1 MKPLQMLPIAALVG
15 SIFGNPVLAADEAAT
30 ETTPVKAEVKA
41 VRVKG
46 KHNASTTVE
55 RVKAKTIQEQMI
67 RDTRDLVRYSPDVGV
82 SDDGRRMKGFAMRG
96 VEDNR
101 VGISIDGVALP
112 SSEENSLYA
121 RYGNFNNSRLS
132 IDTELVKGVDIT
144 KGADSFESGSGS
156 LGGNV
161 NYRTLDVRDIVL
173 PEQNFGALLRSGYAS
188 KNREWA
194 NTVGFG
200 YADNVF
206 DAVVLYS
213 RRRGHEMKSGG
224 DVVDFVGFGELDK
237 QDQAERGSAR
247 IHPDPSKHNN
257 HSYLV
262 KLGWQPTDS
271 HRFGFS
277 VNGQNNSNYTY
288 EKTYSLTSYWREAD
302 DVQKRTNINLS
313 HEWTPASSVLAL
325 LRTDL
330 DYQKTRNGAI
340 NYKGDMV
347 RTGDW
352 RTGYQYHNGF
362 MADRDERNM
371 DTKYKRLSFRLD
383 SQPFSLWKGEHRLSF
398 KTFASRRDFE
408 NVNDDLDFNSTG
420 NITDRK
426 HYTIMRPMKTDQIG
440 FSLQDKI
447 AFGDKFSVNAGVR
460 YDHEKVK
467 PQAFKPETPCLSTC
481 VNDGNPAARSFN
493 TWNGVLGLDYRFNDT
508 WRAAYQINTGHRV
521 PTASE
526 MYFTYTSV
534 YGHWIANPSL
544 KAERSLNQT
553 LSLYGKNDKGSL
565 DFSLYQ
571 TRYRNF
577 LFEEEHTFQVPNPF
591 AGDDYACYTDPTYCG
606 ATLTQIGQQMVN
618 VDKARVRGIELKG
631 EMNLHQVMPVPE
643 GFKLSGALGYSK
655 GKLSGDRGSMLSI
668 QPLKLVLGFDY
679 ESPDERWGIFSRV
692 SYMGRKKAKD
702 AQVIEQKSYCTSYK
716 LDPWTGE
723 ETDDCAVALQYR
735 DDKIDFRWL
744 NKAATVVDVF
754 GYYKPVKRMTL
765 RAGVYN
771 LFNRKYHTWDSLRGI
786 NPRSTINSLSVSNTK
801 SANQGLERYYA
812 PGRNYAVS
820 LEWKF

>member
-15 SIFGNPVLAADEAAT
+15 SIFGNPVFAADEAAT

-67 RDTRDLVRYSPDVGV
+67 RDTRDLVRYSSDVGV

-161 NYRTLDVRDIVL
+161 NYRTLDARDIVL

-194 NTVGFG
+194 NTAGFG
-200 YADNVF
+200 YAGNVF

-213 RRRGHEMKSGG
+213 RRHGHEMKSGGG

-262 KLGWQPTDS
+262 KLGWQPADS
-271 HRFGFS
+271 YRFGVS

-302 DVQKRTNINLS
+302 DVQKRTNINLN
-313 HEWTPASSVLAL
+313 HEWTPASSVLSL

-371 DTKYKRLSFRLD
+371 DTKYKRITFRLD
-383 SQPFSLWKGEHRLSF
+383 SRPFSLWAGEHRLSF

-426 HYTIMRPMKTDQIG
+426 HYTIIRPMKTDQIG

-447 AFGDKFSVNAGVR
+447 AFDDKLSVNAGVR
-460 YDHEKVK
+460 YDYEKVK
-467 PQAFKPETPCLSTC
+467 PQAFKPDTPCLSTC

-493 TWNGVLGLDYRFNDT
+493 TWNGVLGLNYRFNDT

-526 MYFTYTSV
+526 MYFTYTSP
-534 YGHWIANPSL
+534 YGNWIANPSL

-553 LSLYGKNDKGSL
+553 LSLRGKNDKGLL

-577 LFEEEHTFQVPNPF
+577 LFEEEKTYQVPNE
-591 AGDDYACYTDPTYCG
+591 YYNEHSCYYNPKYCNP
-606 ATLTQIGQQMVN
+606 TLTEIGQQMVN
-618 VDKARVRGIELKG
+618 IDKARVRGVEFKG
-631 EMNLHQVMPVPE
+631 ELNLHQVMSVPE
-643 GFKLSGALGYSK
+643 GFKVSGALGYSK
-655 GKLSGDRGSMLSI
+655 GKLSGERGSLLSI

-716 LDPWTGE
+716 LDPWTGK

>member
-1 MKPLQMLPIAALVG
+1 MLPIAALVG
-15 SIFGNPVLAADEAAT
+15 SIFGNPVFAADEAAT

-67 RDTRDLVRYSPDVGV
+67 RDTRDLVRYSSDVGV

-161 NYRTLDVRDIVL
+161 NYRTLDARDIVL

-194 NTVGFG
+194 NTAGFG
-200 YADNVF
+200 YAGNVF

-213 RRRGHEMKSGG
+213 RRHGHEMKSGG

-262 KLGWQPTDS
+262 KLGWQPADS
-271 HRFGFS
+271 YRFGVS

-302 DVQKRTNINLS
+302 DVQKRTNINLN
-313 HEWTPASSVLAL
+313 HEWTPASSVLSL

-371 DTKYKRLSFRLD
+371 DTKYKRITFRLD
-383 SQPFSLWKGEHRLSF
+383 SRPFSLWAGEHRLSF

-426 HYTIMRPMKTDQIG
+426 HYTIIRPMKTDQIG

-447 AFGDKFSVNAGVR
+447 AFDDKLSVNAGVR
-460 YDHEKVK
+460 YDYEKVK
-467 PQAFKPETPCLSTC
+467 PQAFKPDTPCLSTC

-493 TWNGVLGLDYRFNDT
+493 TWNGVLGLNYRFNDT

-526 MYFTYTSV
+526 MYFTYTSP
-534 YGHWIANPSL
+534 YGNWIANPSL

-553 LSLYGKNDKGSL
+553 LSLRGKNDKGLL

-577 LFEEEHTFQVPNPF
+577 LFEEEKTYQVPNE
-591 AGDDYACYTDPTYCG
+591 YYNEHSCYYNPKYCNP
-606 ATLTQIGQQMVN
+606 TLTEIGQQMVN
-618 VDKARVRGIELKG
+618 IDKARVRGVEFKG
-631 EMNLHQVMPVPE
+631 ELNLHQVMSVPE
-643 GFKLSGALGYSK
+643 GFKVSGALGYSK
-655 GKLSGDRGSMLSI
+655 GKLSGERGSLLSI

-716 LDPWTGE
+716 LDPWTGK